1 MQRAGHLMHLEQPD
15 IFFEAVET
23 FLAGEWPAEAK
34 ELSR

>member
-1 MQRAGHLMHLEQPD
+1 MHLEQPD